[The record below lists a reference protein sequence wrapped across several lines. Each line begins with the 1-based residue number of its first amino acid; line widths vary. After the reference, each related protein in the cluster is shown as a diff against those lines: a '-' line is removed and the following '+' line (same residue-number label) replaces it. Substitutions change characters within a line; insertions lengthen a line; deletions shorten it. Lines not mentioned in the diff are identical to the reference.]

1 MYPLYYAIIIVLSVI
16 ALISTIVIA
25 KNMDKSENQLSPEED
40 LQHLKS
46 DKNDQGSIPLLSA
59 IYAVTFVIT
68 VILVWIFI
76 F

>member
-25 KNMDKSENQLSPEED
+25 KNMDKSENQLTPEED

-46 DKNDQGSIPLLSA
+46 DKNDQGSIPLLST
-59 IYAVTFVIT
+59 IYAVTFTIT

>member
-59 IYAVTFVIT
+59 IYAVTFAIT

>member
-1 MYPLYYAIIIVLSVI
+1 MYPLYYAIIIVLSI
-16 ALISTIVIA
+16 TALVGTVVIA

-46 DKNDQGSIPLLSA
+46 DNKDQGSIPLLST
-59 IYAVTFVIT
+59 IYAITFVIT
-68 VILVWIFI
+68 IILIWIFI